1 MARENCSKSDGSE
14 IEVKV
19 QFHQQVRDYQQL
31 TENETGETEMRH
43 WKDKKVENTANQK
56 PITRL
61 VETNIFAIL
70 YIAFR
75 K

>member
-1 MARENCSKSDGSE
+1 VLTKTQDISAQSHQAHQCHHHYSLFHIVTLIIDAAKIDYLPISSK
-14 IEVKV
+14 
-19 QFHQQVRDYQQL
+19 
-31 TENETGETEMRH
+31 
-43 WKDKKVENTANQK
+43 QK